1 MDTRYLLLVR
11 NNDWNIQVYSRL
23 TLTSTCTDFPVPIS
37 FVAVQ
42 RYFPLSETLAES
54 TMNSVPVLIVVS
66 IVPSIIFIQVKE
78 LTDGYELALQSS
90 VNDSFSFTIRS
101 GWPVIFTSLGL
112 SAFNAN
118 YKQRNEMMFLF
129 VCF

>member
-1 MDTRYLLLVR
+1 MDTLLLVR

-23 TLTSTCTDFPVPIS
+23 TLTSTCTDFPVPIL

-54 TMNSVPVLIVVS
+54 TMNGVPVLIVVS

-101 GWPVIFTSLGL
+101 GWPVILTSLGL
-112 SAFNAN
+112 SVFNAN
-118 YKQRNEMMFLF
+118 YKQRNEMIFLF

>member
-1 MDTRYLLLVR
+1 MDTLLLVR

-23 TLTSTCTDFPVPIS
+23 TLTSTCTDFPVPIL

-54 TMNSVPVLIVVS
+54 TINGVPVLIVVS

-112 SAFNAN
+112 SVFNAN
-118 YKQRNEMMFLF
+118 YKQRNEMIFLF

>member
-1 MDTRYLLLVR
+1 MDTLLLVR

-23 TLTSTCTDFPVPIS
+23 TLTSTCTDFPVPIL

-54 TMNSVPVLIVVS
+54 TMNGVSVLIVVS

-112 SAFNAN
+112 SVFNAN
-118 YKQRNEMMFLF
+118 YKQRNEMIFLF

>member
-1 MDTRYLLLVR
+1 MDTLLLVR

-23 TLTSTCTDFPVPIS
+23 TLTSTCTDFPVPIL

-42 RYFPLSETLAES
+42 QYFPLSETLAES
-54 TMNSVPVLIVVS
+54 TMNGVPVLIVVS

-112 SAFNAN
+112 SVFNAN
-118 YKQRNEMMFLF
+118 YKQRNEMIFLF

>member
-1 MDTRYLLLVR
+1 MDTLLLVR

-23 TLTSTCTDFPVPIS
+23 TLTSTCTDFPVPIL

-54 TMNSVPVLIVVS
+54 TMNGVPVLIVVS
-66 IVPSIIFIQVKE
+66 IVPAIIFIQVKE

-112 SAFNAN
+112 SVFNAN
-118 YKQRNEMMFLF
+118 YKQRNEMIFLF

>member
-1 MDTRYLLLVR
+1 MDTLLLVR

-23 TLTSTCTDFPVPIS
+23 TLTSTCTDFPVPIL
-37 FVAVQ
+37 FVAIQ

-54 TMNSVPVLIVVS
+54 TMNGVPVLIVVS

-112 SAFNAN
+112 SVFNAN
-118 YKQRNEMMFLF
+118 YKQRNEMIFLF

>member
-1 MDTRYLLLVR
+1 MDTLLLVR

-23 TLTSTCTDFPVPIS
+23 TLTSTCTDFPVPIL

-54 TMNSVPVLIVVS
+54 TMNGVPVLIVVS

-112 SAFNAN
+112 SVFNAN
-118 YKQRNEMMFLF
+118 YKQRNEMIFLF